1 MAIYEYV
8 CARDGVRE
16 ASWPLGRAPESV
28 SCDVCGEQAT
38 RVFSVPS
45 LPFSSGLPRGVV
57 ATMDRAE
64 RSRTEPDV
72 VSSVPPRRR
81 PAPTAPLTPALR
93 RLPRP

>member
-16 ASWPLGRAPESV
+16 ASWPLGRAAESV
-28 SCDVCGEQAT
+28 PCDVCGEEAT

-45 LPFSSGLPRGVV
+45 LPFSSGVRRDVG

-72 VSSVPPRRR
+72 VSSVPPRRGR
-81 PAPTAPLTPALR
+81 APTAPLTPALR